1 MKLFNTYLKEMK
13 IASRGL
19 YFYIEILVAI
29 ILLLVIIFVVN
40 PSPDSKSVEY
50 LYNDMPKEVL
60 DDLVNQDIAQGKAKL
75 AADKEFELKPVAFD
89 LKNNDTGQVV
99 SYDFKEKKTV
109 TAKTLLRIDEET
121 GKIKTTAYSF
131 DNEDDIL
138 RLALSKGDIAA
149 TTTVNDQGEFSYRYF
164 LQGYE
169 TDRFSNILYL
179 LHTYSQDEMEAQRD
193 LQVINEIGEN
203 KVRMNNQ
210 EAMVPIFVVFA
221 GALMGIFI
229 IMAYIFLDKDEGVIK
244 AFAVTPSSVWKY
256 LLSKIFVVMT
266 TVVISSS
273 IIVIP
278 IMQLKPNYLLFYPFL
293 LLSSFAFSAL
303 GLLVASFF
311 DSISKA
317 FGVLYLMMIA
327 LMLPGFSYYISSF
340 DPLWL
345 RIFPT
350 YPMLEVMKDILMG
363 QADIAYVMIYS
374 LVFLL
379 AGIVLLALANIRFKK
394 SLTL

>member
-29 ILLLVIIFVVN
+29 ILLLVILFVVN
-40 PSPDSKSVEY
+40 PNPDSKSVEY

-60 DDLVNQDIAQGKAKL
+60 DDMVNQDIAQGKAKW
-75 AADKEFELKPVAFD
+75 AGDREFELKPIAFD
-89 LKNNDTGQVV
+89 LKNNDRGQVI

-109 TAKTLLRIDEET
+109 VARTLVRINEDS
-121 GKIKTTAYSF
+121 GKIKTTAYLF

-138 RLALSKGDIAA
+138 RLAASKGDIAD
-149 TTTVNDQGEFSYRYF
+149 TTTVNDQGVFSYRYF

-169 TDRFSNILYL
+169 TNRFSNMLYL

-203 KVRMNNQ
+203 NVRMDNQ

-244 AFAVTPSSVWKY
+244 AFAVTPSEVWKY
-256 LLSKIFVVMT
+256 LVSKIFVVMT

-293 LLSSFAFSAL
+293 LVSSFAFSAL

-317 FGVLYLMMIA
+317 FGVLYLIMIG

-340 DPLWL
+340 DPSWL
-345 RIFPT
+345 RVFPT
-350 YPMLEVMKDILMG
+350 YPMLEAMKDILMG
-363 QADIAYVMIYS
+363 QADIAYVITYS

-379 AGIVLLALANIRFKK
+379 AGIVLLTLANVRFKK
-394 SLTL
+394 SLTE